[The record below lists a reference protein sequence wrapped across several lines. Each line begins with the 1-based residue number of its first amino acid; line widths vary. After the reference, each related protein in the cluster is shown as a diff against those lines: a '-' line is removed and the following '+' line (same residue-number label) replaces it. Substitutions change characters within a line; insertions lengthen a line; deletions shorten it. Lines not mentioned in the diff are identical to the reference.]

1 MLIIVLLTANCEV
14 YEKDGNIIKTL
25 LQYSYEE
32 TSPTKTRSKRHQNA
46 TSKEAP
52 YLRTSSS
59 TLKRI
64 TSKLK
69 LGKTPSQIFDEVF
82 DKLGGLL
89 EVKTMS
95 DVPTDRQQI
104 GNFIE
109 VVTVQRPVV
118 QPN

>member
-1 MLIIVLLTANCEV
+1 M
-14 YEKDGNIIKTL
+14 
-25 LQYSYEE
+25 
-32 TSPTKTRSKRHQNA
+32 
-46 TSKEAP
+46 
-52 YLRTSSS
+52 
-59 TLKRI
+59 
-64 TSKLK
+64 K